1 VATVPGNAGGIDT
14 GGHAGHRDPEH
25 TLSEQERNILDH
37 LTVIVRWRRM
47 ILISLFSVCII
58 TAGVS
63 LSIAPVYR
71 AHAVVYPP
79 KEAQE
84 SFGLSALLGNLP
96 MGLLGVGESAVSASE
111 FVPIL
116 QSERVA
122 ETIIKT
128 YDLKNR
134 YLAETREELMLMV
147 ADKLA
152 VELSREQFL
161 TVSYEA
167 ETPERSAKITNSF
180 VLELDAALQE
190 RRREQSGELRD
201 YLEKRLARAEREMV
215 EAELAYN
222 GFQKANM
229 ALDLETQAKT
239 QIESAATLYI
249 TLAELQIKREVMSRV
264 VKPDHPQLTSLD
276 IEIAATVETVDRILM
291 GKPPTA
297 DGKSPEPEALSIFIP
312 FPKLPALGLQALQ
325 LMRDVEIR
333 NAMYQ
338 FVLQEYEKSR
348 FEEEKETSLVV
359 VLDRAIPPDFR
370 SSPRRALMVVVAAG
384 LSLAVSILLAFLFEA
399 IQGMDG
405 ENRNKLDG
413 ILEDLRLKR
422 T

>member
-1 VATVPGNAGGIDT
+1 
-14 GGHAGHRDPEH
+14 
-25 TLSEQERNILDH
+25 
-37 LTVIVRWRRM
+37 M